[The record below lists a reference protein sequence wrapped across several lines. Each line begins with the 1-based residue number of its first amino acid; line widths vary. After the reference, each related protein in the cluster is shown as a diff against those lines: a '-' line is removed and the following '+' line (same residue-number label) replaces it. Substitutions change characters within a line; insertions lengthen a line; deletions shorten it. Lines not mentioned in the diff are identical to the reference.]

1 MGAPRVQLEAM
12 RGYTSI
18 IAGVDFSSSSPQV
31 LAHAAKLASATGG
44 KLVAA
49 HVISESTIR
58 DWEKTMD
65 RQAQLGGKI
74 EECTSRIAEYV
85 AEHCQGQPASIEV
98 RVGNPQRVLGQIVR
112 DNSAEILILGAHDV
126 SKVRLG
132 SVAAR
137 CARLIPADV
146 LLLRDW
152 QTRFFH
158 RIAVCVD
165 YSQTSVTAIDRAITL
180 AKAHS
185 ASLEFIH
192 VLFPPTRDP
201 WGRVMDQPM
210 NSERSYECIVRERAQ
225 IRLDAMIRPF
235 AGRLAGVPHECIFLE
250 AESPALAIAAHVE
263 AAEIDLTVIGS
274 RDGSWV
280 AEFVLG
286 SNAER
291 LLHDSSTSVLIV
303 RNTSESPNP

>member
-1 MGAPRVQLEAM
+1 MSVRRVQIYPM

-18 IAGVDFSSSSPQV
+18 IAGVDFSSSTPQV

-44 KLVAA
+44 TLVAA
-49 HVISESTIR
+49 HVISESSIR
-58 DWEKTMD
+58 DWEKTME
-65 RQAQLGGKI
+65 RQAQVGDKV
-74 EECTSRIAEYV
+74 EECHRRIAECV
-85 AEHCQGQPASIEV
+85 AAHCQGQAATIEV
-98 RVGNPQRVLGQIVR
+98 RVGNPQRVLGEIVR
-112 DNSAEILILGAHDV
+112 DKSAEILILGAHDV

-152 QTRFFH
+152 QTRFF
-158 RIAVCVD
+158 RNIAVCVD
-165 YSQTSVTAIDRAITL
+165 FSRPSLTSIDRAITL

-210 NSERSYECIVRERAQ
+210 DSAQSYESIIRDRARA
-225 IRLDAMIRPF
+225 RLDAMIEPF
-235 AGRLAGVPHECIFLE
+235 AERLVGVHYEKVFLE
-250 AESPALAIAAHVE
+250 AESPALAIAAHVD
-263 AAEIDLTVIGS
+263 AAEMDLTVIGS

-280 AEFVLG
+280 ADFVLG

-291 LLHDSSTSVLIV
+291 LLHDSSSSVLIV
-303 RNTSESPNP
+303 RSSGESPTP